1 MTFMRID
8 NSDSRVSIRKYL
20 FLLPLFITAA
30 FCIYSPVLHHFF
42 VSDDFKVL
50 FRVCIEKII
59 FVPGFFRPLSDLTI
73 YANYITGGL
82 NPVWFNSFNI
92 LIHGVNSY
100 VLFLFCFR
108 LAVSRDRS
116 KAFYFA
122 ILASVFFI
130 CYPFHNET
138 IVWILGR
145 GSGMACLFA
154 LTGLL
159 CYYYIS
165 NSGLKILL
173 SCICYFISIAAF
185 ESTIIFPLIMLM
197 VLLIENQ
204 DHATKCKWTFAL
216 ALTFFFHL
224 IFRYLLSGSIL
235 GSYGNAFFHS
245 DAKRYI
251 LNIAKTGGRLILPP
265 SNNAIWLTWVFVL
278 LMLISVICIVKNFN
292 HIRENS
298 SLRNLAV
305 LSAMLG
311 IANIVPI
318 VVGVSTQT
326 SESDRLLY
334 FPSVFVCMIWSF
346 LIVFIVSSLALKR
359 ILIFLTIAYN
369 LIFLEL
375 NNLNWR
381 KASFIT
387 SSIIEKIN
395 DRKRA
400 GDAGRLFFLNIPNEI
415 QGAYVFRL
423 GFADAL
429 KLYGADS
436 TQFIP
441 VNYLQ
446 RNDLEKIKEKIIL
459 NTSDTEIVLPPHVL
473 LKRIANGNY
482 QIFENGKLKYTSSA
496 GDEIYYWDTKQLEL
510 IP

>member
-1 MTFMRID
+1 MTFIRID
-8 NSDSRVSIRKYL
+8 NSDSKVSIRKYL
-20 FLLPLFITAA
+20 FLLPLFITAS
-30 FCIYSPVLHHFF
+30 FFIYSPVLHHFF

-73 YANYITGGL
+73 YANYVAGGL

-92 LIHGVNSY
+92 LIHGLNSY
-100 VLFLFCFR
+100 FLFLFCFR

-122 ILASVFFI
+122 ILSSVFFI

-154 LTGLL
+154 LSGLL
-159 CYYYIS
+159 CYYYII
-165 NSGLKILL
+165 NSRLKILL

-185 ESTIIFPLIMLM
+185 ESTIIFPLIMLL
-197 VLLIENQ
+197 VLIIEKQ
-204 DHATKCKWTFAL
+204 DYVSKRKWAFAL

-235 GSYGNAFFHS
+235 GSYGKEFFHS
-245 DAKRYI
+245 SAKRYI

-278 LMLISVICIVKNFN
+278 LILISVIYIIKNLNRF
-292 HIRENS
+292 RENII
-298 SLRNLAV
+298 LRNLAV
-305 LSAMLG
+305 LFAMLG

-334 FPSVFVCMIWSF
+334 FPSVFVCMIWAF
-346 LIVFIVSSLALKR
+346 GIVFMVRRPALKR
-359 ILIFLTIAYN
+359 ILIYSTITYN

-387 SSIIEKIN
+387 SSILEKIN
-395 DRKRA
+395 ERKQVK
-400 GDAGRLFFLNIPNEI
+400 DSGRLFFLNIPNEI

-423 GFADAL
+423 GFMDAL
-429 KLYGADS
+429 KLYGVDS
-436 TQFIP
+436 LRFIP

-446 RNDLEKIKEKIIL
+446 RNDLEKIKEKNIL
-459 NTSDTEIVLPPHVL
+459 NISDTEIVLPPHIL
-473 LKRIANGNY
+473 LKRIAYGSY
-482 QIFENGKLKYTSSA
+482 QIFENGKLKYTSST
-496 GDEIYYWDTKQLEL
+496 GDEVYYWNTKHLEL